1 MQMHTSVISNI
12 SRARLRPGAV
22 ALMAALCL
30 ALCSC
35 GGSREPEYRKAE
47 GMAWG
52 TTYHITYKNARDLAD
67 TIAAEI
73 ARIDSTL
80 SPFCPGSLISRV
92 NAGDTTVRADR
103 GLAEVMALSQ
113 RVCRISGGAFD
124 PTVAPLV
131 NLWGFGYAQG
141 AADVPDS
148 TAIDSALRSVGIL
161 DCSVTPDGRVIKKSP
176 ATEFNFSAVAK
187 GYGVDRVAEALRR
200 CGCEDYMVEIGG
212 EIALRG
218 RNSRGEDWHI
228 QIDAPESGPDG
239 EVVHN
244 SMALLALTDCCIATS
259 GNYRNYRST
268 SAGTVGHT
276 ISPATGRPVATSTLS
291 ATIIAPDCALADALA
306 TASMAMPADSARAM
320 LEAEGVRAILAVAAP
335 DGSLSIIKIGDI

>member
-1 MQMHTSVISNI
+1 MVHPY
-12 SRARLRPGAV
+12 L
-22 ALMAALCL
+22 LL
-30 ALCSC
+30 ALLAVLCAC
-35 GGSREPEYRKAE
+35 QGGGQAEYRKAE

-52 TTYHITYKNARDLAD
+52 TTYHIIYKSASDLGD

-80 SPFCPGSLISRV
+80 SPFCKGSIISRV
-92 NAGDTTVRADR
+92 NAGDTSARADR
-103 GLAEVMALSQ
+103 GLADVFALSQ

-124 PTVAPLV
+124 PTVAPLI
-131 NLWGFGYAQG
+131 NLWGFGYAEG

-148 TAIDSALRSVGIL
+148 AAIDSALRSVGIL
-161 DCSVTPDGRVIKKSP
+161 DCSIDADGRVIKKSP

-200 CGCEDYMVEIGG
+200 CGCSDYMVEIGG

-228 QIDAPESGPDG
+228 QVDAPESGPNG
-239 EVVHN
+239 EIVH
-244 SMALLALTDCCIATS
+244 SRMAMLALTDCCIATS
-259 GNYRNYRST
+259 GNYRNYRQT
-268 SAGTVGHT
+268 SAGAVGHT
-276 ISPATGRPVATSTLS
+276 ISPSTGRPVATSTLS

-306 TASMAMPADSARAM
+306 TASMAMPADQAANM
-320 LEAEGVRAILAVAAP
+320 LRAEGVRAILAVAEP
-335 DGSLSIIKIGDI
+335 DGQLRLIKIGDI